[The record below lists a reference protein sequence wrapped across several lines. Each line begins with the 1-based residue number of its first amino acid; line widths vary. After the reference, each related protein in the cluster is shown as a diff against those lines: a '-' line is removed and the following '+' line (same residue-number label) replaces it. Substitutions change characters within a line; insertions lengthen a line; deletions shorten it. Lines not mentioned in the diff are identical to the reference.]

1 MTVVRQQN
9 FSAKR
14 LRPTRRSGRRS
25 KAARLNLVVVRK
37 IDYDSVILKKLM
49 ANFSTE
55 QFLQE
60 YFDALTADSNVE
72 YEFWQSIMESIR
84 SRNSI
89 QQSMYETLEQLVNQ
103 RLDILRKDQLVA
115 IYKETENWLS
125 ADEPSE
131 DDLSIELIKI
141 ELVEEMMDQITSLA
155 WDQAR
160 KKP

>member
-1 MTVVRQQN
+1 MT
-9 FSAKR
+9 
-14 LRPTRRSGRRS
+14 
-25 KAARLNLVVVRK
+25 
-37 IDYDSVILKKLM
+37 
-49 ANFSTE
+49 NFSTE

-60 YFDALTADSNVE
+60 YFDALRADSNEE
-72 YEFWQSIMESIR
+72 YDIWQSIMESIR

-103 RLDILRKDQLVA
+103 RLDMLKKDQLVA
-115 IYKETENWLS
+115 IYKETENCLS

-141 ELVEEMMDQITSLA
+141 ELIEEMMDQITSIA
-155 WDQAR
+155 WDQAK

>member
-1 MTVVRQQN
+1 MTN
-9 FSAKR
+9 
-14 LRPTRRSGRRS
+14 
-25 KAARLNLVVVRK
+25 
-37 IDYDSVILKKLM
+37 Y
-49 ANFSTE
+49 STE

-60 YFDALTADSNVE
+60 YFDALTEDSNVE
-72 YEFWQSIMESIR
+72 YDFWQSIMESIR

-125 ADEPSE
+125 VDEPSE

-141 ELVEEMMDQITSLA
+141 ELVEEMMDHITSIA

-160 KKP
+160 MKH

>member
-1 MTVVRQQN
+1 MTN
-9 FSAKR
+9 FSA
-14 LRPTRRSGRRS
+14 
-25 KAARLNLVVVRK
+25 
-37 IDYDSVILKKLM
+37 
-49 ANFSTE
+49 E

-141 ELVEEMMDQITSLA
+141 ELVEEMMDQITSIA

-160 KKP
+160 KEP

>member
-1 MTVVRQQN
+1 MT
-9 FSAKR
+9 
-14 LRPTRRSGRRS
+14 
-25 KAARLNLVVVRK
+25 
-37 IDYDSVILKKLM
+37 
-49 ANFSTE
+49 NFSTE

-141 ELVEEMMDQITSLA
+141 ETDQREVHYSSVYVPTYNWTMTLVTVDEDVEDDDA
-155 WDQAR
+155 WDD
-160 KKP
+160 PHF

>member
-1 MTVVRQQN
+1 M
-9 FSAKR
+9 
-14 LRPTRRSGRRS
+14 
-25 KAARLNLVVVRK
+25 
-37 IDYDSVILKKLM
+37 LKKLM
-49 ANFSTE
+49 TNFSTE

-60 YFDALTADSNVE
+60 YFALTADSHVE
-72 YEFWQSIMESIR
+72 YDFWQSIMESIR

-141 ELVEEMMDQITSLA
+141 ELVEEMMDQITSIA